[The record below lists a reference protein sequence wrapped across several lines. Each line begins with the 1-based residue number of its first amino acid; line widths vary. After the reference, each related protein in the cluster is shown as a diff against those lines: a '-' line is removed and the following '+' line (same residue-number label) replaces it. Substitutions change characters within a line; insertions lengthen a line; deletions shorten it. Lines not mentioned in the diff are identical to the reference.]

1 MLNQT
6 KTVLNLSL
14 NILIYN
20 DIILI
25 YYVIILIG
33 GKYE

>member
-6 KTVLNLSL
+6 KIVLNLSL